1 MIDDSQIMH
10 DIVKSQLSTQEK
22 FLNLYSA
29 LSRFL
34 YLLEDSKSPLGEIPK
49 IFVEET
55 EFDTCLMISIN
66 EGKIQESF
74 YSIYQD
80 TSKIYLTDIERLN
93 NNSLFPSLH
102 RNVCGYQIIYI
113 YPMVRN
119 FNIEGFIVLGKKR
132 DSTEDIPIKYIDLL
146 CKCCH
151 RLGIIYRKYDAMER
165 TSHFQQSSFSMI
177 NDLPYPFIFIEDTGK
192 VIWMNEKA
200 KKMLPRDIYPYSGI
214 HIHELFPEIR
224 LESSERDSTVR
235 GNFQFNIGDKK
246 IIFEVDQYAVY
257 NPERKATFKGIILK
271 DITEFKLMEEEN
283 LFKEK
288 METLGML
295 SAGIAHDFNNMLTG
309 ILGYSSLLK
318 NFLHNDERLLK
329 YVEVIERSAER
340 ASSLTKQLLNF
351 ARKQERPSHKF
362 DVRTVIED
370 SLLLLCET
378 LKNITVERDIEAT
391 HCIIEGDESE
401 FQHIFLNLFIN
412 AKEAMEG
419 KGTIKVSTRNVTI
432 GDLEYILISVE
443 DTGKGM
449 DGITKEKLFTPYST
463 TKKSGRN
470 MGLGLYRVERTVKK
484 YNGFIEVESE
494 IGKGTKFSIYIPIK
508 RDMLK
513 EKKGAFQQGTLDGE
527 KLKQRKKV
535 LVVDDEEFIGEMF
548 SIVLDKMG
556 IDVLCCNRGDEALQH
571 LKNKLFDCIVLDI
584 IMPGMKGDEVLK
596 EIRKM
601 GLSTPVII
609 SSGYMSEDQREK
621 VKSLGA
627 NLFLDKPFTEKKIIS
642 LMKEVIDD

>member
-10 DIVKSQLSTQEK
+10 DIVKSQLLTQEK
-22 FLNLYSA
+22 FLNLYST
-29 LSRFL
+29 LSRFFYIL
-34 YLLEDSKSPLGEIPK
+34 DESKHPLGEIPR
-49 IFVEET
+49 IFIEET
-55 EFDTCLMISIN
+55 EFDTCLIILIKD
-66 EGKIQESF
+66 GKIQEGF

-80 TSKIYLTDIERLN
+80 TNKIYLTDIERLN

-102 RNVCGYQIIYI
+102 NNVCGYQIIYI
-113 YPMVRN
+113 YPMVSN
-119 FNIEGFIVLGKKR
+119 FNIEGFIVLGKKK
-132 DSTEDIPIKYIDLL
+132 DSIEDIPIKYIDLL
-146 CKCCH
+146 CRCCH
-151 RLGIIYRKYDAMER
+151 RLGIIHKRYDAMEK
-165 TSHFQQSSFSMI
+165 TSHFLQDSFSMI
-177 NDLPYPFIFIEDTGK
+177 NNLPYPFIVIENSGK
-192 VIWMNEKA
+192 VIWMNERA

-214 HIHELFPEIR
+214 HIYELFPEMR
-224 LESSERDSTVR
+224 LESSEKDSAVR
-235 GNFQFNIGDKK
+235 GDLPFKKGDKK
-246 IIFEVDQYAVY
+246 IIFEVDQYPIY
-257 NPERKATFKGIILK
+257 NPEGKAIFKGIILK
-271 DITEFKLMEEEN
+271 DITEFKLSEEEN

-318 NFLHNDERLLK
+318 NFIHNDERLLK

-362 DVRTVIED
+362 DVRAVIED
-370 SLLLLCET
+370 SLILLCET
-378 LKNITVERDIEAT
+378 LKNITVERNMEAT

-401 FQHIFLNLFIN
+401 FQHIFLNLFMN

-419 KGTIKVSTRNVTI
+419 KGTIKVSTKNVTI

-449 DGITKEKLFTPYST
+449 DDKVKEKLFAPYST

-494 IGKGTKFSIYIPIK
+494 IGKGTKFSIYIPIN
-508 RDMLK
+508 RDVLK
-513 EKKGAFQQGTLDGE
+513 EKKGTPQLATLDGE

-548 SIVLDKMG
+548 SIVLNKMG
-556 IDVLCCNRGDEALQH
+556 IDVLYCNRGDEALHH

-601 GLSTPVII
+601 GLSIPVII

-627 NLFLDKPFTEKKIIS
+627 NLFLDKPFTEKNIIS
-642 LMKEVIDD
+642 IMKEIIDD

>member
-1 MIDDSQIMH
+1 MD
-10 DIVKSQLSTQEK
+10 E
-22 FLNLYSA
+22 
-29 LSRFL
+29 
-34 YLLEDSKSPLGEIPK
+34 SKHPLGEIPR
-49 IFVEET
+49 IFIEET
-55 EFDTCLMISIN
+55 EFDTCLIILIKD
-66 EGKIQESF
+66 GKIQESF

-80 TSKIYLTDIERLN
+80 TNKIYLTDIERLN
-93 NNSLFPSLH
+93 NNSLFSSLH
-102 RNVCGYQIIYI
+102 NNVCGYQIIYI
-113 YPMVRN
+113 YPMVSN
-119 FNIEGFIVLGKKR
+119 FNIEGFIVLGKKK
-132 DSTEDIPIKYIDLL
+132 DSIEDIPIKYIDLL
-146 CKCCH
+146 CRCCH
-151 RLGIIYRKYDAMER
+151 RLGIIHKRYDAMEK
-165 TSHFQQSSFSMI
+165 TSHFLQDSFSMI
-177 NDLPYPFIFIEDTGK
+177 NNLPYPFIVIENSGK
-192 VIWMNEKA
+192 VIWMNERA

-214 HIHELFPEIR
+214 HIYELFPEMR
-224 LESSERDSTVR
+224 LEFSEKDSAVR
-235 GNFQFNIGDKK
+235 GDLPFKKGDKK
-246 IIFEVDQYAVY
+246 IIFEVDQYPIY
-257 NPERKATFKGIILK
+257 NPEGKAIFKGIILK
-271 DITEFKLMEEEN
+271 DITEFKLSEEEN

-318 NFLHNDERLLK
+318 NFIHNDERLLK

-362 DVRTVIED
+362 DVRAVIED
-370 SLLLLCET
+370 SLILLCET
-378 LKNITVERDIEAT
+378 LKNITVERNMEAT

-401 FQHIFLNLFIN
+401 FQHIFLNLFMN

-419 KGTIKVSTRNVTI
+419 KGTIKVSTKNVTI

-449 DGITKEKLFTPYST
+449 DDKLKEKLFAPYST

-494 IGKGTKFSIYIPIK
+494 IGKGTKFSIYIPIN
-508 RDMLK
+508 RDVLK
-513 EKKGAFQQGTLDGE
+513 EKKGTLQLATLDGE

-548 SIVLDKMG
+548 SIVLNKMG
-556 IDVLCCNRGDEALQH
+556 IDVSYCNRGDEALHH

-601 GLSTPVII
+601 GLSIPVII

-627 NLFLDKPFTEKKIIS
+627 NLFLDKPFTEKNIIS
-642 LMKEVIDD
+642 IMKEIIDD

>member
-10 DIVKSQLSTQEK
+10 DIVKSQLLTQEK
-22 FLNLYSA
+22 FLNLYST
-29 LSRFL
+29 LSRFFYIL
-34 YLLEDSKSPLGEIPK
+34 DESKHPLGEIPR
-49 IFVEET
+49 IFIEET
-55 EFDTCLMISIN
+55 EFDTCLIILIKD
-66 EGKIQESF
+66 GKIQESF

-80 TSKIYLTDIERLN
+80 TNKIYLTDIERLN
-93 NNSLFPSLH
+93 NNSLFSSLH
-102 RNVCGYQIIYI
+102 NNVCGYQIIYI
-113 YPMVRN
+113 YPMVSN
-119 FNIEGFIVLGKKR
+119 FNIEGFIVLGKKK
-132 DSTEDIPIKYIDLL
+132 DSIEDIPIKYIDLL
-146 CKCCH
+146 CRCCH
-151 RLGIIYRKYDAMER
+151 RLGIIHKRYDAMEK
-165 TSHFQQSSFSMI
+165 TSHFLQDSFSMI
-177 NDLPYPFIFIEDTGK
+177 NNLPYPFIVIENSGK
-192 VIWMNEKA
+192 VIWMNERA

-214 HIHELFPEIR
+214 HIYELFPEMR
-224 LESSERDSTVR
+224 LEFSEKDSAVR
-235 GNFQFNIGDKK
+235 GDLPFKKGDKK
-246 IIFEVDQYAVY
+246 IIFEVDQYPIY
-257 NPERKATFKGIILK
+257 NPEGKAIFKGIILK
-271 DITEFKLMEEEN
+271 DNTEFKLSEEEN

-318 NFLHNDERLLK
+318 NFIHNDERLLK

-362 DVRTVIED
+362 DVRAVIED
-370 SLLLLCET
+370 SLILLCET
-378 LKNITVERDIEAT
+378 LKNITVERNMEAT

-401 FQHIFLNLFIN
+401 FQHIFLNLFMN

-419 KGTIKVSTRNVTI
+419 KGTIKVSTKNVTI

-449 DGITKEKLFTPYST
+449 DDKLKEKLFAPYST

-494 IGKGTKFSIYIPIK
+494 IGKGTKFSIYIPIN
-508 RDMLK
+508 RDVLK
-513 EKKGAFQQGTLDGE
+513 EKKGTLQLATLDGE

-548 SIVLDKMG
+548 SIVLNKMG
-556 IDVLCCNRGDEALQH
+556 IDVSYCNRGDEALHH

-601 GLSTPVII
+601 GLSIPVII

-627 NLFLDKPFTEKKIIS
+627 NLFLDKPFTEKNIIS
-642 LMKEVIDD
+642 IMKEIIDD